1 MNEFINEE
9 KVETKTIPT
18 KEKVTYLY
26 NILQINY
33 YLSHGIC
40 PKQIGINST
49 TKRVWAEFSWEGTT
63 EIFGKWCARKKE
75 NNTLNNNLKKEGI
88 NDGK

>member
-1 MNEFINEE
+1 MNEIINKVKEE
-9 KVETKTIPT
+9 TNQK

-49 TKRVWAEFSWEGTT
+49 TKRVWAMFGWDQTT
-63 EIFGKWCARKKE
+63 EIFGKWCARK
-75 NNTLNNNLKKEGI
+75 I
-88 NDGK
+88 AR

>member
-1 MNEFINEE
+1 MNNEKIE
-9 KVETKTIPT
+9 IIPT

-49 TKRVWAEFSWEGTT
+49 TKRVWAEFGWDQTT
-63 EIFGKWCARKKE
+63 EIFGKWCARKTSK
-75 NNTLNNNLKKEGI
+75 
-88 NDGK
+88 

>member
-1 MNEFINEE
+1 MSQSCDANILKGGTKMNESINE
-9 KVETKTIPT
+9 KVEIKTIPT

-26 NILQINY
+26 NVLQINY

-49 TKRVWAEFSWEGTT
+49 TKRVWAMFGWDQTT
-63 EIFGKWCARKKE
+63 EIFGKWCQRKVVR
-75 NNTLNNNLKKEGI
+75 
-88 NDGK
+88 

>member
-1 MNEFINEE
+1 MNESINET
-9 KVETKTIPT
+9 KVETKTIQT

-40 PKQIGINST
+40 PKQIGI
-49 TKRVWAEFSWEGTT
+49 
-63 EIFGKWCARKKE
+63 
-75 NNTLNNNLKKEGI
+75 LQ
-88 NDGK
+88 

>member
-26 NILQINY
+26 KF
-33 YLSHGIC
+33 H
-40 PKQIGINST
+40 
-49 TKRVWAEFSWEGTT
+49 
-63 EIFGKWCARKKE
+63 
-75 NNTLNNNLKKEGI
+75 
-88 NDGK
+88 D

>member
-1 MNEFINEE
+1 VIEGAFRNKCSFYVSQSCDENILKGGTKMNESINET
-9 KVETKTIPT
+9 KVETKTIQT

-40 PKQIGINST
+40 PKQIGI
-49 TKRVWAEFSWEGTT
+49 
-63 EIFGKWCARKKE
+63 
-75 NNTLNNNLKKEGI
+75 LQ
-88 NDGK
+88 

>member
-1 MNEFINEE
+1 MNKSINE
-9 KVETKTIPT
+9 KLETKTIPI

-26 NILQINY
+26 NVLQINY

-49 TKRVWAEFSWEGTT
+49 TKRVWAMFGWDQTT
-63 EIFGKWCARKKE
+63 EIFTQWCQRKVTK
-75 NNTLNNNLKKEGI
+75 
-88 NDGK
+88 

>member
-1 MNEFINEE
+1 MNESMNE
-9 KVETKTIPT
+9 KVEKIQT

-40 PKQIGINST
+40 PIQIGINST
-49 TKRVWAEFSWEGTT
+49 TKRVWAMFGWDQTT
-63 EIFGKWCARKKE
+63 EIFGKWCQRKVVR
-75 NNTLNNNLKKEGI
+75 
-88 NDGK
+88 

>member
-1 MNEFINEE
+1 MNEIINEV
-9 KVETKTIPT
+9 KETTINQT

-40 PKQIGINST
+40 PKEIGINST
-49 TKRVWAEFSWEGTT
+49 TKRVWAMFGWDQTT
-63 EIFGKWCARKKE
+63 EIFTRWCQRKVAR
-75 NNTLNNNLKKEGI
+75 
-88 NDGK
+88 

>member
-1 MNEFINEE
+1 VLQSCDANILKGGTKMNEFINEE

-63 EIFGKWCARKKE
+63 EIFGKWCQRKVIK
-75 NNTLNNNLKKEGI
+75 
-88 NDGK
+88 

>member
-1 MNEFINEE
+1 MNESINK
-9 KVETKTIPT
+9 KVEKETTIQT

-26 NILQINY
+26 NVLQINY
-33 YLSHGIC
+33 YLSHEIY

-49 TKRVWAEFSWEGTT
+49 TKRVWAMFGWDQTT
-63 EIFGKWCARKKE
+63 EIFSRWCGRKKE
-75 NNTLNNNLKKEGI
+75 NNTINNNLKKEGI

>member
-1 MNEFINEE
+1 MNESINE
-9 KVETKTIPT
+9 KVEIKTIPT

-26 NILQINY
+26 NVLQINY

-49 TKRVWAEFSWEGTT
+49 TKRVWAMFGWDQTT
-63 EIFGKWCARKKE
+63 EIFGKWCQRKVVR
-75 NNTLNNNLKKEGI
+75 
-88 NDGK
+88 